1 MKTLFL
7 KKTVAL
13 IFVVISYMNSYSQ
26 TTVTERITVLDA
38 NHNYILTNDLFEETI
53 PSPMTYEPADVSTK
67 GAAFEVVYH
76 NSDGGSNVDGYPSGK
91 VGSYKKGGTYYP
103 GIFAACGMP
112 AQIQNINDDF
122 RIKWKP
128 YQLGVDGPNDHW
140 WATIN
145 VIFDSGA
152 QNDEP
157 VSADRDYDLVIEFQR
172 YEEYDFVDKPK
183 KTGAG
188 QGGAYNWIC
197 RDGFVDDGNGNNI
210 APIHPFDI
218 VLEGTTYQFAV
229 RYKFFNYP
237 AGSNQKK
244 LDKNNKVHIKFITL
258 DHTNVMPF
266 LDHPLKSFIDAT
278 KTYYSL
284 YIDGLPTAEE
294 DLANQKVGLDGLWV
308 KAIAAGYE
316 VYKDAGANNGNDPNN
331 GIILGQEYFLT
342 ITDDNAPTV
351 VTNLSI
357 TGVQTNPTLTWNAST
372 DAASVNT
379 SIAMY
384 KIYRSVDGGAY
395 TLLFDKIYQE
405 NFTDN
410 TTQSGFEY
418 SYYATAVDRSFN
430 ESASSNVVSSAVLSV
445 ELEGLDHEL
454 HVYPNPVNDILSI
467 SYRGNINTVQIFDL
481 TGKKVLQV
489 KDPTMTID
497 VSQLKSSIYF
507 VKIYTDKGVST
518 KKLIKN

>member
-1 MKTLFL
+1 MKKIVSLL
-7 KKTVAL
+7 
-13 IFVVISYMNSYSQ
+13 FVVISHINIYSQ
-26 TTVTERITVLDA
+26 TTVTERVTVLDA

-103 GIFAACGMP
+103 GVFAACGMP
-112 AQIQNINDDF
+112 AQIQNIDINY

-183 KTGAG
+183 KTDAG

-210 APIHPFDI
+210 APIHPFEV

-237 AGSNQKK
+237 VGSDQKK

-258 DHTNVMPF
+258 DYTNVMPF

-294 DLANQKVGLDGLWV
+294 DLANQKVGLDDLWV

-316 VYKDAGANNGNDPNN
+316 VYKDAGDNNGNDLNN

-342 ITDDNAPTV
+342 VIDNNAPTV

-357 TGVQTNPTLTWNAST
+357 TGGQTNPTLTWNAST

-379 SIAMY
+379 SIAIY
-384 KIYRSVDGGAY
+384 KIYRSINGGAY
-395 TLLFDKIYQE
+395 TLLSDTIYQE
-405 NFTDN
+405 IYTD
-410 TTQSGFEY
+410 TTVQNGFLY
-418 SYYATAVDRSFN
+418 SYYVTAEDRSFN
-430 ESASSNVVSSAVLSV
+430 ESTQSNAVSLSTLSIASE
-445 ELEGLDHEL
+445 ELKKIIHI
-454 HVYPNPVNDILSI
+454 YPNPVNDILSI
-467 SYRGNINTVQIFDL
+467 SYQGNINTVQIFDL
-481 TGKKVLQV
+481 TGKEVLQI
-489 KDPTMTID
+489 KNPTMTID
-497 VSQLKSSIYF
+497 ISQLKSSIYIL
-507 VKIYTDKGVST
+507 KIITDNGVST
-518 KKLIKN
+518 KKLIKK